1 MSYYTI
7 SKVSSAQFA
16 DKGSKFIAYVH
27 PLDSVDSFK
36 NIISNYKNDNPK
48 SSHVC
53 NAYRIHIGTEI
64 VDYSS
69 DDGEPR
75 GSAGQPI
82 LNVLKRKS
90 LVNVAA
96 YVVRYFGGTKLGIPG
111 LINAYEVST
120 IKALDNLD
128 YIDWEPHEKFEIVYP
143 YEQGGIAE
151 HVLEKYRAIIIEQFF
166 SDSVRQVVAVP
177 TVHVRTFKDE
187 LVDRLSGK
195 IDIKKNK

>member
-36 NIISNYKNDNPK
+36 NINSNYKKDNPK

-151 HVLEKYRAIIIEQFF
+151 HILDF
-166 SDSVRQVVAVP
+166 
-177 TVHVRTFKDE
+177 
-187 LVDRLSGK
+187 LG
-195 IDIKKNK
+195 KNKLKLEDIDQIFVNQGPGSFSGIRTSLAIAKHNYVYIYF